1 MQLSKNTLGQ
11 INTDGITMPS
21 AELFELPEKVL
32 QFGTGVL
39 LRGLCDAFID
49 EANSKGLFNG
59 RIVVVKST
67 EAGDSAAFSEQDNLY
82 TICVRAMANGELVK
96 QNIICSSISRVLSA
110 KSQWAQILEFAE
122 SPTLKVII
130 SNTTEV
136 GLQLVNENIRSGT
149 PSSYPGKLLACL
161 YRRYTHFGGATE
173 GSVVVI
179 PTELIT
185 GNGDKLKSIVTELAA
200 YNQLE
205 QSFMRWVDGQ
215 VFFCNSLVDR
225 IVTKDPGEKII
236 SGLQKDLGYEDKLL
250 TMCEDYRL
258 WAIQGNEYVES
269 VLEFT
274 RTGSGAF
281 VKPDIELYKSLKLHL
296 LNGTHTF
303 SASLAF
309 LSGFDT
315 VKQAM
320 EDTEFFRYV
329 HALMLVEI
337 GSSIPYAI
345 PKKEINDFGARVLDR
360 FRNPFLQ
367 HQWLNITLQ
376 NTMKMRMRNVPVIQQ
391 YASLYPEA
399 PARMAIGFAAYL
411 IFMRAVKEESG
422 NYYGMRDGNYY
433 RINDDQASY
442 FYDLWQKSISPD
454 SLVTEVLS
462 NQTLWGVDL
471 SALAV
476 FRDAV
481 SSNLSMMLNE
491 GVRKTMLQHQ
501 VEDLSA

>member
-11 INTDGITMPS
+11 INAEGITVPS
-21 AELFELPEKVL
+21 AALFELPEKVL

-49 EANSKGLFNG
+49 EANRNGLFNG

-67 EAGDSAAFSEQDNLY
+67 NAGDSAAFTDQDNLY
-82 TICVRAMANGELVK
+82 TVCVRAMSNGKIVK
-96 QNIICSSISRVLSA
+96 QNIVCTSISRVLSA
-110 KSQWAQILEFAE
+110 KSQWEQILEFAE
-122 SPTLKVII
+122 SSTLKVII

-136 GLQLVNENIRSGT
+136 GLQLVNENIHGST
-149 PSSYPGKLLACL
+149 PTSYPAKLLACL
-161 YRRYTHFGGATE
+161 YRRYNRFGGGKE

-185 GNGDKLKSIVTELAA
+185 GNGDKLKSIVKELAT

-205 QSFMRWVDGQ
+205 QNFMRWVDEH
-215 VFFCNSLVDR
+215 VIFCNSLVDR

-236 SGLQKDLGYEDKLL
+236 SDLQEELGYEDKLL

-258 WAIQGNEYVES
+258 WAIQGNEHVES

-274 RTGSGAF
+274 KTGSGAF

-320 EDTEFFRYV
+320 EDIEFFRYV

-337 GSSIPYAI
+337 GASIPYAI

-399 PARMAIGFAAYL
+399 PARMAIGFAAYIL
-411 IFMRAVKEESG
+411 FMRAVKEEAG
-422 NYYGMRDGNYY
+422 HYYGMRDGNYY
-433 RINDDQASY
+433 RINDDQAPY
-442 FYDLWQKSISPD
+442 FYDLWEQSVSTD
-454 SLVTEVLS
+454 RLVTEVLA

-471 SALAV
+471 SALAD

-481 SSNLSMMLNE
+481 SANLSMMLNE
-491 GVRKTMLQHQ
+491 GIRKTMLQHQ
-501 VEDLSA
+501 GEDLSA